1 MLNEKRCDSLL
12 KNDERVG
19 GIEPIYPEITK
30 SSNNALIL
38 ELTAKTKEV
47 LVFLLVQV

>member
-19 GIEPIYPEITK
+19 GIEPPSSAWKADIKAIIRYP
-30 SSNNALIL
+30 
-38 ELTAKTKEV
+38 
-47 LVFLLVQV
+47 LVCI